1 MIIHLVG
8 AQKSNYPWGFENRL
22 ITAINELGHT
32 LISTDFRQERNHLPE
47 RLALPADLILVCKGE
62 GIDSHLIE
70 SSPCVTALWYA
81 EQIGTPKT
89 WDETALTRRKELA
102 FNLAAFD
109 YAFSHDPSN
118 LSIYQ
123 KLGAEKVSSLPCA
136 AVDPALNRKLYI
148 PKKYDVV
155 FVGSKTLRRLALL
168 EAIGRIGIAVYSPD
182 IWNGEEMN
190 RLFNESRIVLNLHL
204 SDLPNT
210 ETRIA
215 EVLGAG
221 SFLLSETLSDLDL
234 VREGE
239 HYGTLPMGDMEGLAH
254 RVRYYLDH
262 EEEREAI
269 AVRGHDHIH
278 RHHTYGRRIQQI
290 IDTVDFAVNRRIWPA
305 YILGV
310 PINRHG
316 RPTRRLDRFNAQVAV
331 LLLGDDHPLPAVPP
345 FAVEKYRNDGW
356 GISRLGF
363 IRLFELIA
371 QNPKTTIRIL
381 EFGSG
386 ISTTFFSDLAT
397 ILAKEI
403 TVTSFDNDTEYMYSD
418 TSQINVRVHLRE
430 LEETDDASFDGMFQ
444 ERRYRGEFMHPKTTP
459 VTTRQRNN
467 FYRLHPG
474 DLNGIY
480 DYMLLD
486 GPNGN
491 GRSLAFLHAKPHLEK
506 DSVIFID
513 DYTHYDFVDKFLM
526 VFEGEELYK
535 HNGGS
540 MDRWN
545 SGGDFIIF
553 RVRS

>member
-1 MIIHLVG
+1 MIIHLIG

-22 ITAINELGHT
+22 IPAINELGHT
-32 LISTDFRQERNHLPE
+32 LISTDFRQERNRLPE

-62 GIDSHLIE
+62 GLDPHLIE
-70 SSPCVTALWYA
+70 SSPCATVLWYA
-81 EQIGTPKT
+81 EQVGNDRAY
-89 WDETALTRRKELA
+89 DETALARRQELS
-102 FNLAAFD
+102 FNIAAFD
-109 YAFSHDPSN
+109 YVFSHDPSN
-118 LSIYQ
+118 LPVYRQ
-123 KLGAEKVSSLPCA
+123 LGAEHCAALPCA
-136 AVDPALNRKLYI
+136 AVDPALNRRLDVAKRH
-148 PKKYDVV
+148 DVV
-155 FVGSKTLRRLALL
+155 FVGSKTSRRLALL
-168 EAIGRIGIAVYSPD
+168 EAIGRTGITVFSPE
-182 IWNGEEMN
+182 IWSGEEMN

-204 SDLPNT
+204 SDLANT

-221 SFLLSETLSDLDL
+221 SFLLSETLSDPDL

-239 HYGTLPMGDMEGLAH
+239 HYGALPTGDMEGLAH

-269 AVRGHDHIH
+269 AARGHDHIH
-278 RHHTYGRRIQQI
+278 RHHTYGQRIQQI
-290 IDTVDFAVNRRIWPA
+290 LDTVDFAINRRIWPA
-305 YILGV
+305 YTLGV
-310 PINRHG
+310 PVNRHG
-316 RPTRRLDRFNAQVAV
+316 KPTLRLDRFNAQVAG
-331 LLLGDDHPLPAVPP
+331 LLAGDDHPLPAVPP

-371 QNPKTTIRIL
+371 RNPKTTIRIL

-403 TVTSFDNDTEYMYSD
+403 TVTSFDNDTEYMYTD
-418 TSQINVRVHLRE
+418 TSRINVRVHLRE
-430 LEETDDASFDGMFQ
+430 LEETDDASFVGMFQ
-444 ERRYRGEFMHPKTTP
+444 ERRYRREFMYPKTSP

-474 DLNGIY
+474 DLEGVY

-491 GRSLAFLHAKPHLEK
+491 GRSLAFLHARPHLTK
-506 DSVIFID
+506 HSVVFID

-535 HNGGS
+535 HTGGS
-540 MDRWN
+540 IDRWN
-545 SGGDFIIF
+545 SGGDFTIF